1 MVSTSDAQARAA
13 SESAAELAAAVATLS
28 ALADRGGALERG
40 RVGSFNAAGATH
52 EIASFRIV
60 RPTSGQEP
68 IRLGFFAGIHGDEA
82 AGVLAL
88 VEFFSTLAAE
98 PERATGYELW
108 AYPVV
113 NPTGCRV
120 GTRANHHGKDLN
132 REFWRGSAEPEVQLL
147 EQELERRAFAGV
159 ISLHADDTC
168 EGHYG
173 YSHGHALDDAL
184 LRPALLAAERV
195 LPRDRRQQIDG
206 FSAREGVI
214 TECFQGILA
223 PPPTHRPR
231 PFNLIFETPAHAPMR
246 LQVAANVAALDA
258 IVSAYR
264 GIIAYA
270 QDI

>member
-1 MVSTSDAQARAA
+1 MVSTSEPGQRGACSHGGDSAAWLAALCAQAD
-13 SESAAELAAAVATLS
+13 SSDV
-28 ALADRGGALERG
+28 LERG
-40 RVGSFNAAGATH
+40 SVGKFTAVGATH
-52 EIASFRIV
+52 ELLSFRV
-60 RPTSGQEP
+60 VGPSRGQDP

-88 VEFFSTLAAE
+88 VEFFSALGAN
-98 PERATGYELW
+98 PDPATGYELW
-108 AYPVV
+108 AYPVI
-113 NPTGCRV
+113 NPTGCAA

-132 REFWRGSAEPEVQLL
+132 REFWRGSPEPEVQLL
-147 EQELERRAFAGV
+147 ERELERRAFAGV

-173 YSHGHALDDAL
+173 YSHGHELDDAL

-214 TECFQGILA
+214 SECFQGILS
-223 PPPTHRPR
+223 PPPAQRPR
-231 PFNLIFETPAHAPMR
+231 PFNLIFETPAHASLR
-246 LQVAANVAALDA
+246 LQVDANVAALDA
-258 IVSAYR
+258 IVAAYR
-264 GIIAYA
+264 GLIAYA